1 MPRADEDS
9 MSRSILWLRGLPT
22 SAWAW
27 IAGVGV
33 MAAMLLAVAYA
44 NALDGAFVFDDE
56 VSIVENS
63 SIRRLW
69 PIRDVLVTKAE
80 GGRTH
85 DSRPLLNLSLAI
97 DYAAHGLWRPGFRL
111 VNLAIHLVNV
121 LLIFDVASRIL
132 RLSGLQLNEARRL
145 AAITSVLW
153 AVHPLHTAVNTYVI
167 QRAES
172 LAALFI
178 LAAFDAVIVSLARG
192 SLTAAVV
199 AGLFAIVGASAK
211 ETTAAILPLV
221 AAFDWAFCD
230 RLPEAGRDRRVRP
243 VLYAGLALNVAAI
256 IGLAWVLG
264 GRGGS
269 AGLTTASVVAYT
281 LTQCQAIWLYIGKL
295 FWPAT
300 LVLDHGEWL
309 APGPADVWPF
319 VVATAAL
326 VVGVAI
332 GFWWKP
338 RLFFPLVAAAIL
350 LAPTT
355 SIVPV
360 KTQTIAEHRMYLP
373 AAVLIGGLVTA
384 VAMAAR
390 RVGCQRRQSGCR
402 VAGLTLVAVL
412 VAASVGRTIVRN
424 HDFASA
430 VTLWDQNVRD
440 CPENDRGVTNL
451 VAALIREGRFDEAGP
466 LAQRAVADHPE
477 RERNWLNIGR
487 IFAEEQR
494 NAQATAAFVEA
505 IRLAPGEA
513 DARINLG
520 IVLSRG
526 ADLDAAVAVL
536 DDAIRLRPDLAKGWL
551 ARGMVRLRQERPDLA
566 IGDLETAVRLDPENP
581 AGWANLEIVRRAL
594 ESR

>member
-1 MPRADEDS
+1 
-9 MSRSILWLRGLPT
+9 
-22 SAWAW
+22 
-27 IAGVGV
+27 

-44 NALDGAFVFDDE
+44 NGLAGAFVFDDE

-69 PIRDVLVTKAE
+69 PLRDLLLTKAE

-85 DSRPLLNLSLAI
+85 DSRPLLNLSLAL

-111 VNLAIHLVNV
+111 VNLAIHLANV
-121 LLIFDVASRIL
+121 LLVFDVARRIL
-132 RLSGLQLNEARRL
+132 RLAGLRLRDGRLL
-145 AAITSVLW
+145 AAMTAVLW

-172 LAALFI
+172 LAAVFI
-178 LAAFDAVIVSLARG
+178 LASFDAAIVSLSRG
-192 SLTAAVV
+192 SLAAAAV
-199 AGLFAIVGASAK
+199 AGLLALLGASAK

-221 AAFDWAFCD
+221 AAFDWAFRD
-230 RLPEAGRDRRVRP
+230 RLPAAGRDRRVRP

-269 AGLTTASVVAYT
+269 AGLTTASVVAYA
-281 LTQCQAIWLYIGKL
+281 LTQCRAIWVYLGKL
-295 FWPAT
+295 FLPAT

-309 APGPADVWPF
+309 AAGPGAVWPF

-326 VVGVAI
+326 VTGVTVG
-332 GFWWKP
+332 FCRKP
-338 RLFFPLVAAAIL
+338 RAFFPLVAAAIL

-373 AAVLIGGLVTA
+373 AAFLIGGLVTA
-384 VAMAAR
+384 GAMAAR
-390 RVGCQRRQSGCR
+390 RVGCERRQARCR
-402 VAGLTLVAVL
+402 VAGLALVTVL
-412 VAASVGRTIVRN
+412 VAASVGRTLLRN
-424 HDFASA
+424 RDFASA
-430 VTLWDQNVRD
+430 VTLWEQNVRD
-440 CPENDRGVTNL
+440 CPTNDRGFTNL
-451 VAALIREGRFDEAGP
+451 VAALIRERRFDEAAA
-466 LAQRAVADHPE
+466 LARQAVADHPE
-477 RERNWLNIGR
+477 RERNWLNLGR

-494 NAQATAAFVEA
+494 NADAANAFAEA

-526 ADLDAAVAVL
+526 ADLEAAVAVL
-536 DDAIRLRPDLAKGWL
+536 DEAIRLRPDLAKGWL

-566 IGDLETAVRLDPENP
+566 IGDLQTAVRLDPENP
-581 AGWANLEIVRRAL
+581 AGWANLELARMGVS
-594 ESR
+594 EP

>member
-1 MPRADEDS
+1 V
-9 MSRSILWLRGLPT
+9 G
-22 SAWAW
+22 
-27 IAGVGV
+27 GVV
-33 MAAMLLAVAYA
+33 TLLLAAAYA

-69 PIRDVLVTKAE
+69 PLRDVLMTKAE

-85 DSRPLLNLSLAI
+85 DSRPLLNLSLAV

-121 LLIFDVASRIL
+121 LLVFDVACRIL
-132 RLSGLQLNEARRL
+132 RLSGLRWSEARLL
-145 AAITSVLW
+145 AAITAVLW
-153 AVHPLHTAVNTYVI
+153 AMHPLHTAVNTYVI

-178 LAAFDAVIVSLARG
+178 LAAFDAAIVSLARG
-192 SLTAAVV
+192 SLAAAAI
-199 AGLFAIVGASAK
+199 AGLLAIVGATAK

-221 AAFDWAFCD
+221 AAFDWAFRD
-230 RLPEAGRDRRVRP
+230 RLPAADRDRGVRP

-269 AGLTTASVVAYT
+269 AGLTTASVVAYV
-281 LTQCQAIWLYIGKL
+281 LTQCRAIWLYVGKL
-295 FWPAT
+295 FWPAR

-309 APGPADVWPF
+309 ASGIGEVWPF

-326 VVGVAI
+326 VAGVAI
-332 GFWWKP
+332 GFGRKP
-338 RLFFPLVAAAIL
+338 RAFFPLVAAAIL

-373 AAVLIGGLVTA
+373 AAFLIGGLVTA
-384 VAMAAR
+384 VAVAAR
-390 RVGCQRRQSGCR
+390 RLGCERRPGSCR
-402 VAGLTLVAVL
+402 VVWISLVGVF
-412 VAASVGRTIVRN
+412 VAASVGRTIIRN
-424 HDFASA
+424 RDFQSA
-430 VTLWDQNVRD
+430 VKLWEQNVRD
-440 CPENDRGVTNL
+440 CLENDRGVTNL
-451 VAALIREGRFDEAGP
+451 VAALIREGRFAEAAP
-466 LAQRAVADHPE
+466 LARQAVGDHPE
-477 RERNWLNIGR
+477 RERNWLNLGR
-487 IFAEEQR
+487 ILAEGHRDAEAVEAFA
-494 NAQATAAFVEA
+494 EA
-505 IRLAPGEA
+505 IRRAPGEA

-526 ADLDAAVAVL
+526 DAESIDAAIAVL
-536 DDAIRLRPDLAKGWL
+536 DEAIRLRPDLAKGWL
-551 ARGMVRLRQERPDLA
+551 ARGMARLRQERPDLA

-581 AGWANLEIVRRAL
+581 AGWVNLDIARQSLDDARPFL
-594 ESR
+594 TPP

>member
-1 MPRADEDS
+1 

-27 IAGVGV
+27 IVGV
-33 MAAMLLAVAYA
+33 MAAMLLALSYA

-69 PIRDVLVTKAE
+69 PLRDVLVTKAE

-85 DSRPLLNLSLAI
+85 DSRPLLNLSLAVE
-97 DYAAHGLWRPGFRL
+97 YAAHGLWRPGFRL
-111 VNLAIHLVNV
+111 VNLAIHLGNV
-121 LLIFDVASRIL
+121 LLVFDVARRIL
-132 RLSGLQLNEARRL
+132 RLSALRLSEARML
-145 AAITSVLW
+145 AAIAAVLW

-178 LAAFDAVIVSLARG
+178 LATFDTAIVSLARG
-192 SLTAAVV
+192 SLADAVV
-199 AGLFAIVGASAK
+199 AALLAILGATAK

-230 RLPEAGRDRRVRP
+230 RLPAAGRDRRVRP

-256 IGLAWVLG
+256 IGLAWALG

-269 AGLTTASVVAYT
+269 AGLTTASVVAYA
-281 LTQCQAIWLYIGKL
+281 LTQCWAIWLYLGKL

-309 APGPADVWPF
+309 AAGPVEVWPF
-319 VVATAAL
+319 VVATVVL

-332 GFWWKP
+332 GFW
-338 RLFFPLVAAAIL
+338 RNARAFFPLVAAAIL
-350 LAPTT
+350 LGPTT

-373 AAVLIGGLVTA
+373 AAFLIGWLVTA
-384 VAMAAR
+384 VASAAR
-390 RVGCQRRQSGCR
+390 GLRCERRRAGCR
-402 VAGLTLVAVL
+402 VAGLAVVAAL
-412 VAASVGRTIVRN
+412 VAASVGRTILRN
-424 HDFASA
+424 HDFESA
-430 VTLWDQNVRD
+430 VTLWKQNVRD

-451 VAALIREGRFDEAGP
+451 VAALIRERRFDDAAP
-466 LAQRAVADHPE
+466 LAPQAVADHPE
-477 RERNWLNIGR
+477 RERNWLNLGR
-487 IFAEEQR
+487 ILAEEQR
-494 NAQATAAFVEA
+494 NDAAAAAFAEA

-526 ADLDAAVAVL
+526 ADLDAAIAML
-536 DDAIRLRPDLAKGWL
+536 DEAIRLRPDLAKGWL

-566 IGDLETAVRLDPENP
+566 LSDLKTAVRLDPENP
-581 AGWANLEIVRRAL
+581 AGWANLKIATWAL
-594 ESR
+594 EAH

>member
-1 MPRADEDS
+1 
-9 MSRSILWLRGLPT
+9 MSRRKSLPT
-22 SAWAW
+22 STWAW
-27 IAGVGV
+27 LAGVAA
-33 MAAMLLAVAYA
+33 MAALLLAVAYA

-69 PIRDVLVTKAE
+69 PLADVLAAKAE

-85 DSRPLLNLSLAI
+85 DSRPLLNLSLAL
-97 DYAAHGLWRPGFRL
+97 DYSAHGLWRPGFRI

-121 LLIFDVASRIL
+121 LLVFDVARRIL
-132 RLSGLQLNEARRL
+132 RLAGLRWGDARLL
-145 AAITSVLW
+145 AGITALLW

-172 LAALFI
+172 LAAVFI
-178 LAAFDAVIVSLARG
+178 LVAFDAAIVALARG
-192 SLTAAVV
+192 SLAAALV
-199 AGLFAIVGASAK
+199 AGLFAILGATAK

-221 AAFDWAFCD
+221 AVFDWAFRN
-230 RLPEAGRDRRVRP
+230 RLAAAGRDSRVRP

-256 IGLAWVLG
+256 IGLAWALG

-269 AGLTTASVVAYT
+269 AGLTTASVVAYA
-281 LTQCQAIWLYIGKL
+281 LTQCRAIWLYLGKL

-309 APGPADVWPF
+309 AAGPGEVWPF
-319 VVATAAL
+319 VAATAAL
-326 VVGVAI
+326 VAGIAF
-332 GFWWKP
+332 GFWRMP
-338 RLFFPLVAAAIL
+338 RAFFPLVAAAIL

-373 AAVLIGGLVTA
+373 AAFLIGWLVPA
-384 VAMAAR
+384 VALAAR
-390 RVGCQRRQSGCR
+390 RHGCERRQAGCR
-402 VAGLTLVAVL
+402 MAGLALVAVL
-412 VAASVGRTIVRN
+412 IMASVGRTILRN
-424 HDFASA
+424 RDFASA
-430 VTLWDQNVRD
+430 VTLWEQNVRD
-440 CPENDRGVTNL
+440 CPENDRGFTNL
-451 VAALIREGRFDEAGP
+451 VAALVRERRFDEAAP
-466 LAQRAVADHPE
+466 LAQQAVAAHPE
-477 RERNWLNIGR
+477 CERNWLNLGR

-494 NAQATAAFVEA
+494 NADAADAFAEA

-526 ADLDAAVAVL
+526 ADLEAAVHIL
-536 DDAIRLRPDLAKGWL
+536 DEAIRLRPDLAKGWL

-566 IGDLETAVRLDPENP
+566 VGDLETAVRLDPENP
-581 AGWANLEIVRRAL
+581 AGRANLDIARRAI
-594 ESR
+594 ESP

>member
-1 MPRADEDS
+1 MNGRGWPLHGLAATPGSRA
-9 MSRSILWLRGLPT
+9 L
-22 SAWAW
+22 
-27 IAGVGV
+27 GVGV
-33 MAAMLLAVAYA
+33 IATTLLAIAYF
-44 NALDGAFVFDDE
+44 NALTGAFVFDDE

-69 PIRDVLVTKAE
+69 PLSDVLAAKAE

-85 DSRPLLNLSLAI
+85 DSRPLLNLSLAM

-111 VNLAIHLVNV
+111 VNLAIHLCNV
-121 LLIFDVASRIL
+121 LFVFDVARRIL
-132 RLSGLQLNEARRL
+132 RLGGVSWADAEPL
-145 AAITSVLW
+145 AGITATLW

-172 LAALFI
+172 MAAFFI
-178 LAAFDAVIVSLARG
+178 LAAFDVAIVALARG
-192 SLTAAVV
+192 SISAA
-199 AGLFAIVGASAK
+199 AGAGAIAILGATAK

-221 AAFDWAFCD
+221 AVFDWAFHD
-230 RLPEAGRDRRVRP
+230 RLPAGGYGRRVRP

-256 IGLAWVLG
+256 IGLAWALG

-269 AGLTTASVVAYT
+269 AGLTTASVVAYA
-281 LTQCQAIWLYIGKL
+281 LTQCLAIWLYVGKL

-309 APGPADVWPF
+309 ASGPADVWPF
-319 VVATAAL
+319 VLATAAL
-326 VVGVAI
+326 AAGLGI
-332 GFWWKP
+332 GFWRRP
-338 RLFFPLVAAAIL
+338 QACFPLVAAAIL

-373 AAVLIGGLVTA
+373 AAFLIGWLATA
-384 VAMAAR
+384 VARATRGLGSFRGLA
-390 RVGCQRRQSGCR
+390 GCR
-402 VAGLTLVAVL
+402 GAGLAL
-412 VAASVGRTIVRN
+412 VAALAAASVTRTIVRN
-424 HDFASA
+424 RDFQSA
-430 VTLWDQNVRD
+430 VTLWQQNVRD
-440 CPENDRGVTNL
+440 CPRNDRGVTNL
-451 VAALIREGRFDEAGP
+451 VAALIREGRLVEASP
-466 LAQRAVADHPE
+466 LARQVVTDHPE
-477 RERNWLNIGR
+477 RDRNWLNIGR
-487 IFAEEQR
+487 ILAEEQR
-494 NAQATAAFVEA
+494 NDEAAAAFAEA

-526 ADLDAAVAVL
+526 ADREAAIAVL

-566 IGDLETAVRLDPENP
+566 VGDLEVAVQLDPENP
-581 AGWANLEIVRRAL
+581 AGWANLEVATQARD
-594 ESR
+594 SREASR

>member
-1 MPRADEDS
+1 VSGRKS
-9 MSRSILWLRGLPT
+9 LPT

-27 IAGVGV
+27 IVGV
-33 MAAMLLAVAYA
+33 MAAMLLALAYA

-69 PIRDVLVTKAE
+69 PLRDVLVTKAE

-85 DSRPLLNLSLAI
+85 DSRPLLNLSLAV

-111 VNLAIHLVNV
+111 VNLAIHLGNV
-121 LLIFDVASRIL
+121 LLIFDVARRIL
-132 RLSGLQLNEARRL
+132 RLSGLRLSEARML
-145 AAITSVLW
+145 AAITAVLW

-178 LAAFDAVIVSLARG
+178 LATFDAAIVSLSRG
-192 SLTAAVV
+192 SLAAAAV
-199 AGLFAIVGASAK
+199 AGLLAILGATAK

-221 AAFDWAFCD
+221 AALDWAFRD
-230 RLPEAGRDRRVRP
+230 RLPAAGRDRRARP

-256 IGLAWVLG
+256 IGLAWALG

-269 AGLTTASVVAYT
+269 AGLTTASVVAYA
-281 LTQCQAIWLYIGKL
+281 LTQCRAIWLYLGKL

-309 APGPADVWPF
+309 ASGPREVWPF

-326 VVGVAI
+326 VTGVAI
-332 GFWWKP
+332 GFGRKP
-338 RLFFPLVAAAIL
+338 RAFFPLVAAAIL
-350 LAPTT
+350 LGPTT

-373 AAVLIGGLVTA
+373 TAFLIGGLVTA

-390 RVGCQRRQSGCR
+390 RIGCERRPGGCHI
-402 VAGLTLVAVL
+402 AWISLVAVL

-424 HDFASA
+424 RDFQSA
-430 VTLWDQNVRD
+430 VTLWEQNVRD
-440 CPENDRGVTNL
+440 CPENDRGFTNL
-451 VAALIREGRFDEAGP
+451 VAALIRQGRFDEAAV
-466 LAQRAVADHPE
+466 LAQQAVADHPE
-477 RERNWLNIGR
+477 RERNWLNLGR
-487 IFAEEQR
+487 ILAEEQR
-494 NAQATAAFVEA
+494 NDAAADAFAEA

-566 IGDLETAVRLDPENP
+566 LGDLETAVRLDPENP
-581 AGWANLEIVRRAL
+581 AGWANLDIARRAFNASQ
-594 ESR
+594 ESPPRL